1 MKKIFTLTLVL
12 LAMAFAGNAQALLSE
27 NFDNGLPSTWVI
39 IGKKADISSEYE
51 DLSNEIEIYR
61 RHEPWYLHP
70 Y

>member
-1 MKKIFTLTLVL
+1 MSITSWIKEHLDQMLH
-12 LAMAFAGNAQALLSE
+12 
-27 NFDNGLPSTWVI
+27 PWVI

>member
-1 MKKIFTLTLVL
+1 MTYHNWLIELDTNLIYPPL
-12 LAMAFAGNAQALLSE
+12 
-27 NFDNGLPSTWVI
+27 VI
-39 IGKKADISSEYE
+39 IGKKTDISSEYE

>member
-1 MKKIFTLTLVL
+1 MEKNKLSE
-12 LAMAFAGNAQALLSE
+12 MLLS
-27 NFDNGLPSTWVI
+27 FI
-39 IGKKADISSEYE
+39 IFLLGICLVVWADISSEYE